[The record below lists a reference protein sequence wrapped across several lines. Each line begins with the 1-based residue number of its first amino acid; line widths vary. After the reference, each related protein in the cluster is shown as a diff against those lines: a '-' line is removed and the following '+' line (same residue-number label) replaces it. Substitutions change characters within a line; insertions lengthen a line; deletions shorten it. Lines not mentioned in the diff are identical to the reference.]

1 MRLRADGVTW
11 QEIDG
16 ELVLLD
22 LNTSTY
28 LTTNAAGTLLAQT
41 LADADGATED
51 QLVRALVREYGID
64 ESVARADTA
73 NFLADLRDRGLLH
86 D

>member
-22 LNTSTY
+22 LNSSTY
-28 LTTNAAGTLLAQT
+28 LTTNAAGTLLART

-51 QLVRALVREYGID
+51 QLVGALVREYGID
-64 ESVARADTA
+64 ESVARTDTTA
-73 NFLADLRDRGLLH
+73 FLADLRHRGLLH

>member
-1 MRLRADGVTW
+1 MRLRADGLTW
-11 QEIDG
+11 QEVDG

-22 LNTSTY
+22 LNSSKY

-41 LADADGATED
+41 LADGATED
-51 QLVRALVREYGID
+51 QLVGALVDAYGID

-73 NFLADLRDRGLLH
+73 SFLADLRAQDLLR

>member
-1 MRLRADGVTW
+1 MRLRSDGVTW
-11 QEIDG
+11 QEVDG

-22 LNTSTY
+22 LNTSKY

-41 LADADGATED
+41 LADGATED
-51 QLVRALVREYGID
+51 DLVAALVRTYEID

-73 NFLADLRDRGLLH
+73 NFLAELREQDLLRD
-86 D
+86 